1 MHQPD
6 PIDGIDAARDDDL
19 LAPDHRHK
27 TPRQLDRVGPGGA
40 VRNQID
46 AVHAAI
52 QQTGRV
58 SFDVLDRSAQ
68 ADRRAAGRAAEREV
82 LHTGFP
88 YPVTDRLGELAA
100 GDELDAAIRS
110 ERHRLQ
116 HFGLAEVDGLEH
128 CGLAGLA
135 KVCDQPL
142 GLRRRETDVLEPPE
156 RHR

>member
-6 PIDGIDAARDDDL
+6 PVDGIDAARDDDP
-19 LAPDHRHK
+19 LAPDHRHE
-27 TPRQLDRVGPGGA
+27 TSRQFDRVGSGRA

-46 AVHAAI
+46 AVHAEI
-52 QQTGRV
+52 QQSCRV
-58 SFDVLDRSAQ
+58 SFDVLDRSGQ
-68 ADRRAAGRAAEREV
+68 ADRRAARLAAEREV

-88 YPVTDRLGELAA
+88 HSVTDRLGELAA
-100 GDELDAAIRS
+100 GDVFDAAVRS

-135 KVCDQPL
+135 EVCDQPL
-142 GLRRRETDVLEPPE
+142 RLRCR
-156 RHR
+156 